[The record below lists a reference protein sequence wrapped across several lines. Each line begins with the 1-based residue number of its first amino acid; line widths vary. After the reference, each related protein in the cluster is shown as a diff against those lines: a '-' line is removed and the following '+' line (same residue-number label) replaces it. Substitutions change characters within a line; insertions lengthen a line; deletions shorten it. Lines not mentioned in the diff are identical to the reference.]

1 MHTEPLLVDLPEV
14 VLSGQGTDLVP
25 NGGLVFTR
33 TYRAAPE
40 RVMQCW
46 SEPARRA
53 EWLSLPSEA
62 RFICIAHVFPISLQA
77 DIADGV
83 HSARIELLLSPAD
96 DLTALKLTIV
106 PHEPLSRQMLISA
119 GYADRW
125 EELLYRLADIL
136 TT

>member
-1 MHTEPLLVDLPEV
+1 MEPLLVDLPEV
-14 VLSGQGTDLVP
+14 VLPGQGTELVP

-53 EWLSLPSEA
+53 EWLSLPSDA
-62 RFICIAHVFPISLQA
+62 RFICIAHVFPTSLQA
-77 DIADGV
+77 HIADGV

-125 EELLYRLADIL
+125 EELLYMLADVL